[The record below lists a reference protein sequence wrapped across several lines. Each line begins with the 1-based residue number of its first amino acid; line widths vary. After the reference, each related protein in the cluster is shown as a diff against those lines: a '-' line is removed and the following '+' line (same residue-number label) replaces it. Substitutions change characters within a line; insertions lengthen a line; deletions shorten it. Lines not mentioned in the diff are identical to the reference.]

1 MDLHW
6 QLVELICTLLFPWFR
21 DEVVNGPGM
30 ARDNRHGGYRPEFR
44 PGHRF
49 DEPEDWLWSG
59 QHKPGRRP
67 VAADSGDAGID
78 AEARGASGGS
88 ARQANGPAGAADHA
102 GAGGYQP
109 VTEACTW
116 AIDGIGRQDGEII
129 VRFSLRRKVDGLTDD
144 EIDQEIEKQQQKA
157 QELVAEL
164 AETLE
169 KQAHL
174 WRTLRREDRDD
185 GV

>member
-1 MDLHW
+1 
-6 QLVELICTLLFPWFR
+6 
-21 DEVVNGPGM
+21 
-30 ARDNRHGGYRPEFR
+30 
-44 PGHRF
+44 
-49 DEPEDWLWSG
+49 
-59 QHKPGRRP
+59 
-67 VAADSGDAGID
+67 
-78 AEARGASGGS
+78 
-88 ARQANGPAGAADHA
+88 
-102 GAGGYQP
+102 
-109 VTEACTW
+109 
-116 AIDGIGRQDGEII
+116 